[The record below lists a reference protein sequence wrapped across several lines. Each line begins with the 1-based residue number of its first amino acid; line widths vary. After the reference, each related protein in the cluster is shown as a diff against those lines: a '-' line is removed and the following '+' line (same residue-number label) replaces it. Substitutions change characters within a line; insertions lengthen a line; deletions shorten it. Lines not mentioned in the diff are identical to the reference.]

1 MLKSLA
7 LDIIKNLEH
16 QWHEAV
22 VVWSEFLF
30 NQGGGNI
37 EKVQNFFLEWFI
49 TGLNSFLEVY
59 LETSEKLVGIKSQD
73 FSRFF
78 GLVDFL
84 IIFDNKAV
92 GEVDKAGE
100 AVSLELEALLFLND
114 LEEGWHELLVVLLL
128 G

>member
-1 MLKSLA
+1 LLKSLA
-7 LDIIKNLEH
+7 LDVVKDLEH
-16 QWHEAV
+16 QWHETV

-30 NQGGGNI
+30 NQSSGNV

-49 TGLNSFLEVY
+49 TGLNSFLEVH
-59 LETSEKLVGIKSQD
+59 LETSEKLVGVKSQD

-84 IIFDNKAV
+84 VIFDNEAV
-92 GEVDKAGE
+92 GEVNKAGE
-100 AVSLELEALLFLND
+100 AVSLELEALLFLDD
-114 LEEGWHELLVVLLL
+114 LKEGWHELLVVLLL

>member
-1 MLKSLA
+1 LLKSLA
-7 LDIIKNLEH
+7 LDIIEDLKH

-30 NQGGGNI
+30 NQGRGHI

-84 IIFDNKAV
+84 VIFDNEAV
-92 GEVDKAGE
+92 GEVNKAGE

-114 LEEGWHELLVVLLL
+114 LEKGWHELLVVLLL

>member
-30 NQGGGNI
+30 NQGGGHI

>member
-1 MLKSLA
+1 M
-7 LDIIKNLEH
+7 
-16 QWHEAV
+16 
-22 VVWSEFLF
+22 WSEFLF
-30 NQGGGNI
+30 NQSSSNV

-49 TGLNSFLEVY
+49 TGLNSFLEVH
-59 LETSEKLVGIKSQD
+59 LETSEKLVGVKSQD

-84 IIFDNKAV
+84 VIFDNEAV
-92 GEVDKAGE
+92 GEVNKAGE

-114 LEEGWHELLVVLLL
+114 LKEGWHELLVVLLL

>member
-1 MLKSLA
+1 MLKCLA
-7 LDIIKNLEH
+7 LDVIKDLEH

-22 VVWSEFLF
+22 VMWSEFLF
-30 NQGGGNI
+30 NQSSGNV

-49 TGLNSFLEVY
+49 TGLNSFLEVH
-59 LETSEKLVGIKSQD
+59 LETSEKLVGVKSQD

-84 IIFDNKAV
+84 VIFNNEAV
-92 GEVDKAGE
+92 GEVNKTGE
-100 AVSLELEALLFLND
+100 AVSLKLEALLFLND
-114 LEEGWHELLVVLLL
+114 LKEGRHELLVVLLL